1 MTLDMLTYPS
11 HRTPLVAEN
20 GVVATSHPLAAQ
32 AGLAILQAG
41 GNAIDA
47 ALAAATTLTV
57 VEPTS
62 NGIGSDAFA
71 LIWDGQKLHGLNGS
85 GRAGGPDARAC
96 RARPGD
102 LAPAQR
108 RLCGRQRD
116 SLRRLRGGLVAYFDP
131 LPGD

>member
-85 GRAGGPDARAC
+85 GRA
-96 RARPGD
+96 
-102 LAPAQR
+102 PAALTPELVERGQAIW
-108 RLCGRQRD
+108 RLPSGAY
-116 SLRRLRGGLVAYFDP
+116 VAGSEIRCD
-131 LPGD
+131 GCAAGW